1 MSLETIV
8 HHVCEKTSGLIVH
21 VPDVDAVY
29 QQILSANKGKYE
41 VLLLPEYN
49 GHENWAE
56 ELAWITSNFGG
67 EEGIP
72 IMLDTFGGGSGESP
86 TPMLS
91 TSQISDARSASNVQ
105 WLRFAE
111 VISWHLEHAQP
122 FPTAYVA
129 EILSYCRTNGL
140 KLFWAEWKIDYAL
153 GTEWAVRTFDLVK
166 ELIEG
171 YEDTVVV
178 GFKTNSGDLE
188 PAAGFKYLADMGF
201 LLFGATVE
209 SWYWETRHRT
219 GIWEPSSGLENPDNM
234 PISWMIRHAQEARD
248 LGAELIQFEPYWYF
262 FEHNTGKA
270 RAYLGL
276 MHQYLNSNKASM
288 DCNSVV
294 LQTLKAE
301 WLHGP
306 SKAEVDWLDG
316 QASTVVG
323 YDIQPSKYDFAKR
336 PKKYGVSCY
345 SLGSSS
351 PSGRM
356 WLKSEVLA
364 VEIIV
369 KLLGCS
375 LDCASLIRE
384 NIKIEIERILHM
396 YSKVGPLWD
405 INPGP
410 TGAPHRRRI
419 PGLRDVVIIQEGN
432 PSDDSTYTRVTVQ
445 VRCQETPF
453 KSWVN

>member
-1 MSLETIV
+1 
-8 HHVCEKTSGLIVH
+8 
-21 VPDVDAVY
+21 
-29 QQILSANKGKYE
+29 
-41 VLLLPEYN
+41 
-49 GHENWAE
+49 
-56 ELAWITSNFGG
+56 
-67 EEGIP
+67 
-72 IMLDTFGGGSGESP
+72 
-86 TPMLS
+86 
-91 TSQISDARSASNVQ
+91 
-105 WLRFAE
+105 
-111 VISWHLEHAQP
+111 
-122 FPTAYVA
+122 
-129 EILSYCRTNGL
+129 
-140 KLFWAEWKIDYAL
+140 
-153 GTEWAVRTFDLVK
+153 
-166 ELIEG
+166 
-171 YEDTVVV
+171 
-178 GFKTNSGDLE
+178 
-188 PAAGFKYLADMGF
+188 
-201 LLFGATVE
+201 
-209 SWYWETRHRT
+209 
-219 GIWEPSSGLENPDNM
+219 
-234 PISWMIRHAQEARD
+234 
-248 LGAELIQFEPYWYF
+248 
-262 FEHNTGKA
+262 
-270 RAYLGL
+270 
-276 MHQYLNSNKASM
+276 M

-294 LQTLKAE
+294 LQTLKSE
-301 WLHGP
+301 WLYGP
-306 SKAEVDWLDG
+306 SKGEVDWLDG

-384 NIKIEIERILHM
+384 NMKIEIERILHM

-445 VRCQETPF
+445 VRCQEVPF